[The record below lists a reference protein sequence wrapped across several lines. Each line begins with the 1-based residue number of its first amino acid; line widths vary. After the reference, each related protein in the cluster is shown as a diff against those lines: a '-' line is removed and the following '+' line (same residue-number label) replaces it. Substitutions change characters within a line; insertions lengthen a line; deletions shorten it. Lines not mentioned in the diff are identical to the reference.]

1 MLFRLFGYK
10 KEWFSQSGYLYINLY
25 VYRCYA
31 TSIRTKGG
39 ERKQTD
45 NGHMNFKSNED
56 EKKYKFH

>member
-1 MLFRLFGYK
+1 MQ
-10 KEWFSQSGYLYINLY
+10 E
-25 VYRCYA
+25 
-31 TSIRTKGG
+31 GG